1 MKNLMFKK
9 HEMQIIRKTISQKL
23 IVKSQ
28 ITISKGKLN
37 GKRKAR

>member
-1 MKNLMFKK
+1 MLNHKK
-9 HEMQIIRKTISQKL
+9 KPESKKL
-23 IVKSQ
+23 TGKSQ